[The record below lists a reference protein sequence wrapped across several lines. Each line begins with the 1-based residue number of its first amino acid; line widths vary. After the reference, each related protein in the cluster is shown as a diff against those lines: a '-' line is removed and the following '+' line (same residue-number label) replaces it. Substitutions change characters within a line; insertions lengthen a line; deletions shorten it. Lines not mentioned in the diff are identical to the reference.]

1 MKEIIIVALGDSIT
15 NGAGIGDVTEEDT
28 YRHHLQVDLSK
39 MAEHKVKVI
48 NAGVNGDITTTA
60 IPRLER
66 DVLQYKPDY
75 VTIMF
80 GVNDAGYYRPATDS
94 MADTPRVSSDD
105 FKKNL
110 ETIIFAIQGIEAMPI
125 LITPLPMNDS
135 YTHKDF
141 PAYLEN
147 GLNYLVEE
155 YADIIRELSKEK
167 GLHIIDVNKVF
178 VDDPDTEKLIP
189 DGIHPNKCGHRFIAD
204 IFLSEFIKILDPN
217 L

>member
-28 YRHHLQVDLSK
+28 YRHHLQVDLPK
-39 MAEHKVKVI
+39 MMGYKVKVI

-60 IPRLER
+60 ITRLER

-94 MADTPRVSSDD
+94 MADTPRVSAED

-110 ETIIFAIQGIEAMPI
+110 ESIIDSVKGVGAIPV
-125 LITPLPMNDS
+125 LVTPLPMNTF
-135 YTHKDF
+135 YAHKDF
-141 PAYLEN
+141 PAYVEN
-147 GLNYLVEE
+147 GLNYLVEK
-155 YADIIRELSKEK
+155 YADIVRELCVEK
-167 GLHIIDVNKVF
+167 GLHLIDVNKVF

-204 IFLSEFIKILDPN
+204 IFLSEFIRILSG
-217 L
+217 